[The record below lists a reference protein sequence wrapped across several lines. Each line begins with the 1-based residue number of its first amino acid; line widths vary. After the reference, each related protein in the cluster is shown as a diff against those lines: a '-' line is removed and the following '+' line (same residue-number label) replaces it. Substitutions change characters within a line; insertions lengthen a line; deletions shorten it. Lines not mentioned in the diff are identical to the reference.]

1 MKVSINIILYGI
13 FRFLSFVAVIGILY
27 LIYRI
32 IMASGEPAIPEKE
45 ALVSGSGVSLK
56 IENQSQDSGSGGLAS
71 VPHANRPKVYLFTG
85 RSWSPACRSLDAK
98 ILASPEWKALARH
111 QVVYKEIVL
120 PQNFALASK
129 INRDLVSKYGI
140 QSVPT
145 IVVVSPSGAEMGRR
159 PGSGTSAEQYVKWV
173 REIAGIRFR
182 PQVTAGL

>member
-1 MKVSINIILYGI
+1 M
-13 FRFLSFVAVIGILY
+13 FRFLSFVAVLGILY
-27 LIYRI
+27 SIYRI
-32 IMASGEPAIPEKE
+32 IMVSGGEALPEKE

-56 IENQSQDSGSGGLAS
+56 IENQSQESGSGGTAS
-71 VPHANRPKVYLFTG
+71 VPYAKRPKVYLFTG
-85 RSWSPACRSLDAK
+85 RGWSPACRTMDAK
-98 ILASPEWKALARH
+98 ILASPEWKTLSLH

-120 PQNFALASK
+120 PQNFSQASK

-159 PGSGTSAEQYVKWV
+159 PGSGASAEQSVNWV

-182 PQVTAGL
+182 PQATAGL

>member
-1 MKVSINIILYGI
+1 ML
-13 FRFLSFVAVIGILY
+13 RFLSFVAVLGIFY
-27 LIYRI
+27 SIYRI
-32 IMASGEPAIPEKE
+32 IMASGDPAIPEKE

-56 IENQSQDSGSGGLAS
+56 IENQQPEPGSGGMA
-71 VPHANRPKVYLFTG
+71 VPYAKRPKVYLFTG
-85 RSWSPACRSLDAK
+85 RAWSPACRTMDAK
-98 ILASPEWKALARH
+98 ILASPEWKALSLH

-120 PQNFALASK
+120 PQNFSQASK

-159 PGSGTSAEQYVKWV
+159 PGSGTSAEQYVNWV

-182 PQVTAGL
+182 PQVTASL

>member
-1 MKVSINIILYGI
+1 
-13 FRFLSFVAVIGILY
+13 VAVLGILY
-27 LIYRI
+27 SVYRI
-32 IMASGEPAIPEKE
+32 ILVSGNPAVPEKE
-45 ALVSGSGVSLK
+45 ALVSGSGTVLK
-56 IENQSQDSGSGGLAS
+56 VENQHSDRGTARLAS
-71 VPHANRPKVYLFTG
+71 TPYAKRPTVYLFTG

-98 ILASPEWKALARH
+98 ILASPEWKALALH